1 LYTIVY
7 LLDNKNKLHLFI
19 VIYTIND
26 MQSNAKCDLNL
37 LYLYVHDCV
46 LIIVKTGKSS
56 LINIDNVS
64 INLTSIHDTVIFITQ
79 SFCQTL
85 TV

>member
-1 LYTIVY
+1 MYTIVY

-19 VIYTIND
+19 VIYAIND
-26 MQSNAKCDLNL
+26 MQSNAKCDLSV
-37 LYLYVHDCV
+37 LYMYVHDCV

-56 LINIDNVS
+56 LINIDNLS

-79 SFCQTL
+79 SF
-85 TV
+85 